1 MYCTIGMVSLGC
13 AKNQVDAEV
22 MLGLLSQNGYK
33 IVNESAEADIILVNT
48 CGFIGPAKE
57 ESINAILEQAQYKKT
72 GRCKALIVTGCLG
85 ERYKDELI
93 QEIPEIDAVVGT
105 GNYTKIVDVLDEITV
120 GKHGSYYGNIDM
132 PMDEVLPR
140 IISTNGPTAYLKIA
154 EGCDNHCTYCIIP
167 QLRGK
172 FRSKPISSVIQEA
185 TDLVKKGIREFII
198 IAQDITRYG
207 QESKGSFC
215 LVSLLKELCKIPDL
229 KWIRLMYCYPDRI
242 TEELINLI
250 AQEDKICCYMDIPI
264 QHINREILLK
274 MNRASGSNNIRI
286 LLKTIRERIPQIIIR
301 TSLIVGFPGEGE
313 EEFNELVSFVQ
324 EGHFNHVGVFPYS
337 QEEGT
342 KAAAFIDQV
351 DDVIKEERRNQI
363 MSVQKKVSKR
373 LNKAKVGQIFEVLIE
388 GMESKDLYYGRSYGE
403 APGIDGLVYVYSVEP
418 LKVGDFVDTIITKSY
433 EYDLLGEVYESGK

>member
-1 MYCTIGMVSLGC
+1 MVSLGC

-85 ERYKDELI
+85 ERYKDELM

-105 GNYTKIVDVLDEITV
+105 GNYTKIVDVLNEITA

-132 PMDEVLPR
+132 PMGEVLPR

-154 EGCDNHCTYCIIP
+154 EGCDNYCTYCIIP

-185 TDLVKKGIREFII
+185 TDLVNKGIREFII

-207 QESKGSFC
+207 QESKGSFS

-264 QHINREILLK
+264 QHINQQILLK

-324 EGHFNHVGVFPYS
+324 EGYFNHIGVFPYS

-342 KAAAFIDQV
+342 KAAAFINQV

-388 GMESKDLYYGRSYGE
+388 GLESKDLYYGRSYGE

-433 EYDLLGEVYESGK
+433 EYDLLGEVYESGE

>member
-1 MYCTIGMVSLGC
+1 MVSLGC

-48 CGFIGPAKE
+48 CGFIGSAKE

-85 ERYKDELI
+85 ERYKDELM

-105 GNYTKIVDVLDEITV
+105 GNYTKIVDVLNEITA

-132 PMDEVLPR
+132 PMGEVLPR

-154 EGCDNHCTYCIIP
+154 EGCDNYCTYCIIP

-185 TDLVKKGIREFII
+185 TDLVNKGIREFII

-207 QESKGSFC
+207 QESKGSFN

-264 QHINREILLK
+264 QHINQQILLK

-324 EGHFNHVGVFPYS
+324 EGYFNHIGVFPYS

-342 KAAAFIDQV
+342 KAAAFINQV
-351 DDVIKEERRNQI
+351 DDVIKEERRNKI

-388 GMESKDLYYGRSYGE
+388 GLESKDLYYGRSYGE

-433 EYDLLGEVYESGK
+433 EYDLLGEVYESGE

>member
-1 MYCTIGMVSLGC
+1 MVSLGC

-48 CGFIGPAKE
+48 CGFIGSAKE

-85 ERYKDELI
+85 ERYKDELM

-105 GNYTKIVDVLDEITV
+105 GNYTKIVDVLNEITA

-132 PMDEVLPR
+132 PMGEVLPR

-154 EGCDNHCTYCIIP
+154 EGCDNYCTYCIIP

-185 TDLVKKGIREFII
+185 TDLVNKGIREFII

-207 QESKGSFC
+207 QESKGSFN

-264 QHINREILLK
+264 QHINQQILLK

-324 EGHFNHVGVFPYS
+324 EGYFNHIGVFPYS

-342 KAAAFIDQV
+342 KAAAFINQV

-388 GMESKDLYYGRSYGE
+388 GLESKDLYYGRSYGE

-433 EYDLLGEVYESGK
+433 EYDLLGEVYESGE

>member
-22 MLGLLSQNGYK
+22 MLGLLSQNEYK

>member
-1 MYCTIGMVSLGC
+1 MVSLGC

-48 CGFIGPAKE
+48 CGFIGSAKE

-85 ERYKDELI
+85 ERYKDELM

-105 GNYTKIVDVLDEITV
+105 GNYTKIVDVLNEITA

-132 PMDEVLPR
+132 PMGEVLPR

-154 EGCDNHCTYCIIP
+154 EGCDNYCTYCIIP

-185 TDLVKKGIREFII
+185 TDLVNKGIREFII

-207 QESKGSFC
+207 QESKGSFS

-264 QHINREILLK
+264 QHINQQILLK

-324 EGHFNHVGVFPYS
+324 EGYFNHIGVFPYS

-342 KAAAFIDQV
+342 KAAAFINQV

-388 GMESKDLYYGRSYGE
+388 GLESKDLYYGRSYGE

-433 EYDLLGEVYESGK
+433 EYDLLGEVYESGE